1 MKKSKMYVVMLL
13 AVMVV
18 CALVGCGMKNSNGED
33 AEATTGWSVENPDN
47 TMENNK
53 TTEDINDTENTED
66 GIMNHLGAGTFDTY
80 EDAKNYLKDKLEAD
94 HKDIS
99 YEFREENEELT
110 AYNSENPGA
119 EGYQFHVYEADGGKK
134 TGDYYVDKD
143 TGKVYLYTEDNKI
156 TEY

>member
-18 CALVGCGMKNSNGED
+18 SALVGCGMKNSNGED
-33 AEATTGWSVENPDN
+33 MEATTGWSVEDPDN
-47 TMENNK
+47 TKENNK
-53 TTEDINDTENTED
+53 ATED
-66 GIMNHLGAGTFDTY
+66 TFDTY
-80 EDAKNYLKDKLEAD
+80 EDAKNYLKDKLETD
-94 HKDIS
+94 HQDIS

-119 EGYQFHVYEADGGKK
+119 EGYEFHVYEADGGKK

>member
-18 CALVGCGMKNSNGED
+18 SALVGCGMKNSNGED
-33 AEATTGWSVENPDN
+33 MEATTGWSVEDPDN
-47 TMENNK
+47 TKENNK
-53 TTEDINDTENTED
+53 TTED
-66 GIMNHLGAGTFDTY
+66 
-80 EDAKNYLKDKLEAD
+80 KNYLKDKLETD
-94 HKDIS
+94 HQDIS
-99 YEFREENEELT
+99 YEFREENEKLT

-119 EGYQFHVYEADGGKK
+119 EGYEFHVYEADGGKK

>member
-47 TMENNK
+47 TKENNK

-143 TGKVYLYTEDNKI
+143 AGKVYLYTEDNKI